1 MYLSN
6 KETHM
11 ALNHSLLPCIL
22 LAWSSLAFGTA
33 PPATK
38 VEDWEL
44 LSLPTKSEE
53 HLNISGVTL
62 IHGNDLLAVGAD
74 EGSNIQILK
83 RAGGTDFEL
92 LPKGN
97 VPLATEETEIDIE
110 GIARYQDYT
119 WVIGSHSLKR
129 KKAKSRDEL
138 DEKIRRKGDEL
149 TESFNHDRIST
160 VAVEPTREWLYR
172 LKISD
177 SGTVEPGSILRGSL
191 RDIFANHPVL
201 SRFRNI
207 PSKEN
212 GIDVEGLAVIPSG
225 DQEKTKLL
233 VGLRGP
239 VLRGPLSVVLK
250 VSAKEDEAGNG
261 KKVLKVKL
269 KDTYYLSLGG
279 RGIRGMSEMDSQ
291 EDGYLVLAGPVG
303 DEPTPYVLYHWNG
316 KDSVPEIDTLD
327 AENSVTELCQIP
339 APEGE
344 PAAKAEGVHFL
355 GKSNGRVEFLVVYD
369 SAVNGTP
376 TVFSCEL

>member
-1 MYLSN
+1 MVL
-6 KETHM
+6 KHP
-11 ALNHSLLPCIL
+11 LLPSLL
-22 LAWSSLAFGTA
+22 LAWSSLAFGTV

-38 VEDWEL
+38 VQDWEL
-44 LSLPTKSEE
+44 LSLPTGSKE

-62 IHGNDLLAVGAD
+62 IHGNDLLVVGSD
-74 EGSNIQILK
+74 ERSHIQILK
-83 RAGGTDFEL
+83 RARGTDFRL
-92 LPKGN
+92 LPNGN
-97 VPLATEETEIDIE
+97 VPLATEESEIDIE

-138 DEKIRRKGDEL
+138 DQKMRKGDEL
-149 TESFNHDRIST
+149 TESHNHDRIPT

-177 SGTVEPGSILRGSL
+177 GGTVEPGSILRGSL

-212 GIDVEGLAVIPSG
+212 GIDIEGLAVIPSG
-225 DQEKTKLL
+225 DQEKTTLL

-239 VLRGPLSVVLK
+239 VLRGPLAVVLK
-250 VSAKEDEAGNG
+250 VSAKEDEADNG
-261 KKVLKVKL
+261 KRVLKVKL

-279 RGIRGMSEMDSQ
+279 RGIRGMSEMDRQ

-316 KDSVPEIDTLD
+316 EDTVPEIDTLE
-327 AENSVTELCQIP
+327 AEKNVTELCQIP

-344 PAAKAEGVHFL
+344 PAAKAEGVQFL
-355 GKSNGRVEFLVVYD
+355 REGNGRVEFLVVYD
-369 SAVNGTP
+369 SAINGAP